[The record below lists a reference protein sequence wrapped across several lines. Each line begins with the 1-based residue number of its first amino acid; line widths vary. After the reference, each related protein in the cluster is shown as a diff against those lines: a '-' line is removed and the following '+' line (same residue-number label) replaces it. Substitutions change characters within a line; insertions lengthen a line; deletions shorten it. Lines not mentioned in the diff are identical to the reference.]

1 MSTMEQPLAA
11 PELAIEVK
19 SAAERKQLLAR
30 TIQTQV
36 VQGARVESQNDFS
49 AVLVKGHRPNHAMHA
64 VISLLTFG
72 IWLLGWALVAGLG
85 GEKRSVATVDEYG
98 NVTVQQV

>member
-1 MSTMEQPLAA
+1 MSTMEITNPT
-11 PELAIEVK
+11 AIK
-19 SAAERKQLLAR
+19 SDAERKQLLAR

-64 VISLLTFG
+64 VISLLTVG
-72 IWLLGWALVAGLG
+72 IWLMGWALVAGLG
-85 GEKRSVATVDEYG
+85 GEKRTIATVDEYG
-98 NVTVQQV
+98 NVSVQQV